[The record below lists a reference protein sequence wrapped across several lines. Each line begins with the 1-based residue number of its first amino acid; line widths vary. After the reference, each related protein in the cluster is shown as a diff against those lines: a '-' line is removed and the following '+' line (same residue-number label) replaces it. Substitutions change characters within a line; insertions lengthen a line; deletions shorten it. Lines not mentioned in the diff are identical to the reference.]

1 MPFAISNEQCL
12 SIERNVQ
19 QQQQQQT
26 IYLLS
31 FIQDESGEMAPKKKI
46 HKLS

>member
-19 QQQQQQT
+19 QQQQT
-26 IYLLS
+26 TYLLS

>member
-19 QQQQQQT
+19 QQQQQT
-26 IYLLS
+26 TYLLS